1 MWNLFKHEV
10 TIKVFANKF
19 NIHEKYTNTDE
30 GNDICLIELPGT
42 FAGGRAPCMMQPDS
56 AYEIQ
61 KEDGT
66 KILNAE
72 KQLEKYHGAQCWVA
86 GWGHTFYAGQSSNVA
101 RSVGLNLLSND
112 YCVKHRKC
120 SISSL
125 CNHSDI
131 FT

>member
-1 MWNLFKHEV
+1 
-10 TIKVFANKF
+10 
-19 NIHEKYTNTDE
+19 
-30 GNDICLIELPGT
+30 
-42 FAGGRAPCMMQPDS
+42 MMQPDL
-56 AYEIQ
+56 AYGTE

-66 KILNAE
+66 GKIFDADSAKN
-72 KQLEKYHGAQCWVA
+72 QLEKYHGAQCWVA

-101 RSVGLNLLSND
+101 RSVGLNLLSNK
-112 YCVKHRKC
+112 YCVAHRNC